1 MVVHPNNNSYSL
13 DDMYDEDLNVIR
25 WFTRTLSNL
34 GFKEAPI
41 AWLNIELEL
50 SNRDVMRIGEI

>member
-1 MVVHPNNNSYSL
+1 M

-25 WFTRTLSNL
+25 WFTWTLSNL
-34 GFKEAPI
+34 GFKEAPV